1 MSVQKIGFIGC
12 GRMGGGMAVNLL
24 RAGFELAVY
33 DTNPS
38 TLVPLTDLGARRA
51 TSPADACAGADA
63 AIMMLHNPVVDE
75 VMNGEEGV
83 VPAMGPGSIVIDSG
97 NGDPRLS
104 RKRFELCRDRE
115 LQFLD
120 AGVSGGRSG
129 AQAGTLA
136 IMVGGERQAFDR
148 SVGVFQVLG
157 KSVVYMGGPGSGHLA
172 KVVNNLVVHGTWT
185 LIGEALAFAERQGL
199 DMPALMDAMSTGAA
213 RSFIMDSA
221 VRAVLEPPAEGWR
234 TDLENLGKARGGS
247 YQESWA
253 LEMADEI
260 GHPLPMVAL
269 INELTKY
276 YQTNIDQPNATM
288 VEKIHHRVMAVAEP
302 APNS

>member
-1 MSVQKIGFIGC
+1 MSVQNIGFVGC
-12 GRMGGGMAVNLL
+12 GRMGGGMAANLL

-33 DTNPS
+33 DKNPN
-38 TLVPLTDLGARRA
+38 TLTPLAELGARRA
-51 TSPADACAGADA
+51 TSPADACAGADV
-63 AIMMLHNPVVDE
+63 AIMMLHNPVVEE
-75 VMNGEEGV
+75 VMNGEDGV

-104 RKRFELCRDRE
+104 RKRFEQCKIRG

-129 AQAGTLA
+129 ASAGTLA

-148 SVGVFQVLG
+148 STGVFGALG
-157 KSVVYMGGPGSGHLA
+157 KSVVYIGGSGSGHLA
-172 KVVNNLVVHGTWT
+172 KVVNNLVVHGSWT

-213 RSFIMDSA
+213 RSFIMDNA
-221 VRAVLEPPAEGWR
+221 VQAVLEAPPDGWR
-234 TDLENLGKARGGS
+234 RDLENLGKARGGS
-247 YQESWA
+247 YQEAWA

-269 INELTKY
+269 INELTKM
-276 YQTNIDQPNATM
+276 YQANSDEPNATM
-288 VEKIHHRVMAVAEP
+288 VEKIHHRVMSVADP
-302 APNS
+302 VANS

>member
-1 MSVQKIGFIGC
+1 MSVQRIGFVGC
-12 GRMGGGMAVNLL
+12 GRMGGGMAANLL
-24 RAGFELAVY
+24 RADFELAVY
-33 DTNPS
+33 DRNPE
-38 TLVPLTDLGARRA
+38 TLPPLAELGARKA
-51 TSPADACAGADA
+51 SSPADACAGADV

-75 VMNGEEGV
+75 VMTGENGV
-83 VPAMGPGSIVIDSG
+83 VAALGPDAIVIDSG

-104 RKRFELCRDRE
+104 RKRFELCKGRG

-129 AQAGTLA
+129 ARAGTLA
-136 IMVGGERQAFDR
+136 IMVGGERRAFDR
-148 SVGVFQVLG
+148 STTIFRALG

-172 KVVNNLVVHGTWT
+172 KVVNNLVVHGSWT

-199 DMPALMDAMSTGAA
+199 DMPALMEAMSTGAA
-213 RSFIMDSA
+213 RSFIMDNA
-221 VRAVLEPPAEGWR
+221 VQAVLEPPAEGWR
-234 TDLENLGKARGGS
+234 RDLENLGKARGGS

-269 INELTKY
+269 INELTKS
-276 YQTNIDQPNATM
+276 YQASGDQPNATM
-288 VEKIHHRVMAVAEP
+288 VDKIHHRVMAVAEP
-302 APNS
+302 AANS

>member
-12 GRMGGGMAVNLL
+12 GRMGGGMAANLL
-24 RAGFELAVY
+24 RTGFELAVY
-33 DTNPS
+33 DKNPN
-38 TLVPLTDLGARRA
+38 TLPPLAELGARQA
-51 TSPADACAGADA
+51 ISPADACAGADA

-75 VMNGEEGV
+75 VMNGENGV
-83 VPAMGPGSIVIDSG
+83 VPAMAPGSIVIDSG

-104 RKRFELCRDRE
+104 RKRFEQCERRG

-129 AQAGTLA
+129 ASAGTLA
-136 IMVGGERQAFDR
+136 IMVGGERQAFVR
-148 SVGVFQVLG
+148 SEEVFRALG

-172 KVVNNLVVHGTWT
+172 KVVNNLVVHGSWT
-185 LIGEALAFAERQGL
+185 LIGEALAFADRQGL
-199 DMPALMDAMSTGAA
+199 DMPALMEAMSTGAA
-213 RSFIMDSA
+213 RSFIMDNA
-221 VRAVLEPPAEGWR
+221 VRAVLEPPAYGWR
-234 TDLENLGKARGGS
+234 RDLENLGKARGGS

-269 INELTKY
+269 INELTKS
-276 YQTNIDQPNATM
+276 YQANVDQPNATM
-288 VEKIHHRVMAVAEP
+288 VEKIHHRVMAVAERTT
-302 APNS
+302 SS